1 MYAFLLS
8 MWTTRKV
15 DEARLTSYT
24 PKFIT
29 EDERKAIVATPQKE
43 AA

>member
-1 MYAFLLS
+1 MYAFLLN
-8 MWTTRKV
+8 MWTMRKV
-15 DEARLTSYT
+15 GEARLTMYT